1 MDDRFGWP
9 ASGRTG
15 RTASARTRRPALI
28 GADRDARALTDA
40 LVRGTSTVVAGPR
53 GSGKTFLLQRV
64 VELLA
69 DRSIAP
75 LVLRAAAALT
85 DIDHG
90 VISASSDPRAAELRE
105 GTLPVRVV
113 LVIDD
118 AHHLDAASA
127 ETVTRAIHHG
137 HAAVVMA
144 VSEPRIRG
152 HEVAA
157 VTHAL
162 HDLWLSGAADR
173 LDVGGLTADEG
184 TQLLAELTP
193 DVPLDGMTREAILW
207 QADGSRMLLRALA
220 DHAVD
225 AIARGEDPIRSIDDV
240 PPHSRLAVALQA
252 HIREF
257 DDDSLR
263 ALVLLGH
270 APGLSL
276 GDAARFVPPA
286 VVTELRGAGVVHDD
300 RTTAH
305 RLTANRA
312 IARAAA
318 RAWGPG
324 RAEALARDAVDRM
337 IADGGLWWNASL
349 ARLLAERWLRES
361 PGPSQLPD
369 VPAELIARALADA
382 ARLAN
387 DEGDASSA
395 AAYAAWA
402 GADAATPVLSLEKR
416 LAQFVLGSPGATG
429 LDLHALPADAQRRT
443 LGVAVPLA
451 LSIAHSATDDRGDGG
466 VATPDSDLAEA
477 RLAIDRMQIGRARD
491 AVQRLRARPDLDH
504 ADRIDTEL
512 LAATVSAYLAR
523 EPDMRREL
531 RAVEWLLRGRGGGV
545 SATEVLSAR
554 CRDLGARTAAGLDDS
569 CTLADLDAER
579 RLAVRTGGTSVALAG
594 LASVLALL
602 RRGRVLEARIELTAA
617 LRRSPLNGG
626 EGQGVIILE
635 TVLGLAIFGHVA
647 EARELLDSVGPPHA
661 PTPMFVHMQHAAS
674 ATISA
679 AEGRWDDARRAAA
692 HAWCVSAETD
702 AVMLQI
708 RSLHRLVV
716 LGYGEAGAALERLRQ
731 LVEGAHSDA
740 ARVILASAE
749 RAATTADPSVTTAL
763 THLRLDLCP
772 PELLS
777 ASEDLERAD
786 AAHDL
791 HTLLTPREFEIAGLV
806 RQGLSNRQIAHTL
819 FLSVRTVESHIYQAR
834 AKLGARNRKDLGT
847 LVALENEERAEPRL
861 AWG

>member
-40 LVRGTSTVVAGPR
+40 LIRGTSTVLAGPR
-53 GSGKTFLLQRV
+53 GSGKTFFLQRV
-64 VELLA
+64 IELLA

-75 LVLRAAAALT
+75 LVLRGAAALT

-90 VISASSDPRAAELRE
+90 VIGASSDPRAAELRE

-144 VSEPRIRG
+144 ISEPRIRG

-184 TQLLAELTP
+184 THLLAELTA

-207 QADGSRMLLRALA
+207 QADGSRMLLRAMA

-225 AIARGEDPIRSIDDV
+225 AIARGRDPIRSIDDV

-286 VVTELRGAGVVHDD
+286 VVTELRGAGVIHDD

-337 IADGGLWWNASL
+337 IDDGGLWWNASL

-369 VPAELIARALADA
+369 VPAELVERALADA

-402 GADAATPVLSLEKR
+402 GADAATPVLSLER
-416 LAQFVLGSPGATG
+416 SLAQFVLGPPRATG

-451 LSIAHSATDDRGDGG
+451 LAIAHSATDDRGDGG
-466 VATPDSDLAEA
+466 VATPGSDLAEA

-491 AVQRLRARPDLDH
+491 AVQRLRARPDLEH

-554 CRDLGARTAAGLDDS
+554 CRDLAARTAAGLDDS
-569 CTLADLDAER
+569 CTLADLGAER

-602 RRGRVLEARIELTAA
+602 RRGRVLDARIELTAA
-617 LRRSPLNGG
+617 LRRSPLKGG

-635 TVLGLAIFGHVA
+635 TVLGLAIFGYVA

-674 ATISA
+674 ATIAA
-679 AEGRWDDARRAAA
+679 AEGRWEDARRAAA

-702 AVMLQI
+702 AVILQI

-716 LGYGEAGAALERLRQ
+716 LGHAEAGAALGRLRQ

-749 RAATTADPSVTTAL
+749 EAATAPEPSVTTAL

-772 PELLS
+772 PELVS
-777 ASEDLERAD
+777 ASEDLERAG
-786 AAHDL
+786 ASHDL
-791 HTLLTPREFEIAGLV
+791 QTLLTPREFEIAGLV

-834 AKLGARNRKDLGT
+834 AKLGARNRTDLGT
-847 LVALENEERAEPRL
+847 LVAPENEERAEPRL